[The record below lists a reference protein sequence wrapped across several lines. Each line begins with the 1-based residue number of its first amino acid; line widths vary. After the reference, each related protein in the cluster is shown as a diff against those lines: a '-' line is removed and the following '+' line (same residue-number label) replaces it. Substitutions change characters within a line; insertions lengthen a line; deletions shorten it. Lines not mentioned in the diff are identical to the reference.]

1 MDLEIE
7 AKIKVDSHDA
17 VRARL
22 KELGATHIG
31 TARENNRIFDDRKK
45 KLRKAGCGLRVRQIE
60 VLDGDP
66 GEPTMTYKGP
76 RQRAELKVR
85 SEINVAIG
93 DADQAAA
100 ILQALGYAPF
110 ITFEKKRESWRLGN
124 CRVELDELPL
134 LGKFVEIEGP
144 DEQTVSQAKSDLGFA
159 SAKNITQSYVKML
172 SAVCE
177 SSGIKSDFI
186 RF

>member
-22 KELGATHIG
+22 KELGTAYLG
-31 TARENNRIFDDRKK
+31 KARETNRILDRKK
-45 KLRKAGCGLRVRQIE
+45 KLRKVGCGLRVRQIE

-85 SEINVAIG
+85 SEINVADG
-93 DADQAAA
+93 K
-100 ILQALGYAPF
+100 AL
-110 ITFEKKRESWRLGN
+110 
-124 CRVELDELPL
+124 
-134 LGKFVEIEGP
+134 
-144 DEQTVSQAKSDLGFA
+144 
-159 SAKNITQSYVKML
+159 
-172 SAVCE
+172 
-177 SSGIKSDFI
+177 
-186 RF
+186 

>member
-1 MDLEIE
+1 MGLEIE
-7 AKIKVDSHDA
+7 AKIKVDSHEA
-17 VRARL
+17 VRGRL

-31 TARENNRIFDDRKK
+31 TALENNRIFDDKKK

-60 VLDGDP
+60 VLHGDP

-85 SEINVAIG
+85 SEINVALD

-100 ILQALGYAPF
+100 ILQALGYEPF
-110 ITFEKKRESWRLGN
+110 ITFEKKRESWQLGN

-144 DEQTVSQAKSDLGFA
+144 DEQTVNQAKSDLGFSA
-159 SAKNITQSYVKML
+159 AKNITQSYVKML

-186 RF
+186 HF

>member
-22 KELGATHIG
+22 RELGAVYLG
-31 TARENNRIFDDRKK
+31 KARETNRILDRKK

-66 GEPTMTYKGP
+66 GSSSITYKGSVQP
-76 RQRAELKVR
+76 SDLKVR
-85 SEINVAIG
+85 SEINVAVD
-93 DADQAAA
+93 DAEAAA
-100 ILQALGYAPF
+100 RIFEALGFEPF
-110 ITFEKKRESWRLGN
+110 ITFEKIRESWQLGD
-124 CRVELDELPL
+124 CRVELDEVPL
-134 LGKFVEIEGP
+134 LGTFVEIEGP
-144 DEQTVSQAKSDLGFA
+144 SEPAVNKTKSELGFDA
-159 SAKNITQSYVKML
+159 AKNITQSYVKML
-172 SAVCE
+172 RTVLG
-177 SSGIKSDFI
+177 SGAAKDTVI

>member
-22 KELGATHIG
+22 KEMGAVYLGK
-31 TARENNRIFDDRKK
+31 ARETNRILDRKK

-66 GEPTMTYKGP
+66 GSSSITFKGSVQP
-76 RQRAELKVR
+76 SDLKVR
-85 SEINVAIG
+85 SEINVG
-93 DADQAAA
+93 VNDAEAAA
-100 ILQALGYAPF
+100 RIFEALGFEPF
-110 ITFEKKRESWRLGN
+110 IIFEKIRESWQLGD
-124 CRVELDELPL
+124 CRIELDEVPL
-134 LGKFVEIEGP
+134 LGTFVEIEGP
-144 DEQTVSQAKSDLGFA
+144 SESAVNKTKSELGFND
-159 SAKNITQSYVKML
+159 AKTITQSYVKML
-172 SAVCE
+172 RTVLGSAAAKDAV
-177 SSGIKSDFI
+177 I

>member
-22 KELGATHIG
+22 RELGAAYLGKAHET
-31 TARENNRIFDDRKK
+31 NRILDRKK

-66 GEPTMTYKGP
+66 GSSSITFKGSVQP
-76 RQRAELKVR
+76 SDLKVR
-85 SEINVAIG
+85 SEINVSVD
-93 DADQAAA
+93 DAEAAA
-100 ILQALGYAPF
+100 RIFEALGFEPF
-110 ITFEKKRESWRLGN
+110 IIFEKIRESWQLGE
-124 CRVELDELPL
+124 CRIELDDVPL
-134 LGKFVEIEGP
+134 LGTFVEIEGP
-144 DEQTVSQAKSDLGFA
+144 SEPAVHKIKSELGFDA
-159 SAKNITQSYVKML
+159 AKTITKSYVKML
-172 SAVCE
+172 QVVRE
-177 SSGIKSDFI
+177 TSGLERDVI